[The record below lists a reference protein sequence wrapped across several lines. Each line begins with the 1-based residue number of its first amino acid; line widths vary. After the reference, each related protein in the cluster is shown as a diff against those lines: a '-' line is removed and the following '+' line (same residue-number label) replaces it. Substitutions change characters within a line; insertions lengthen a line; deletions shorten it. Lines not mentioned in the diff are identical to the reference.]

1 MIVIILW
8 VWLQYSRSI
17 NDCWKPTSWSVLE
30 TGLSQLCGY
39 WWLLH
44 PHGIIWV
51 PLTTG
56 ALLWLSVITS
66 SRPSPI
72 GPWLYFLGLKSFGNG
87 ILSWLFWGHSQAT
100 FRYYFKLQR
109 FPTIRLYSIIAGPVR
124 DVSRT
129 QMNAGDSSEFYIHC
143 VFFYTNILI
152 INFNLK
158 TVQ

>member
-39 WWLLH
+39 WWLLQ

-143 VFFYTNILI
+143 VFSIQTFLS
-152 INFNLK
+152 
-158 TVQ
+158 